1 MLGGSPRMNTMFQR
15 RTSMVAKNKTGEKR
29 GKVEVD
35 KLKLKKETV
44 KDLTGSQQ
52 KQVKGGANDQNGMY
66 TACTRRATG
75 CIT

>member
-1 MLGGSPRMNTMFQR
+1 
-15 RTSMVAKNKTGEKR
+15 MVAKNKTGEKR
-29 GKVEVD
+29 GKVEVG

-44 KDLTGSQQ
+44 KDLTSSQQ
-52 KQVKGGANDQNGMY
+52 KEIKGGENNQNGIY